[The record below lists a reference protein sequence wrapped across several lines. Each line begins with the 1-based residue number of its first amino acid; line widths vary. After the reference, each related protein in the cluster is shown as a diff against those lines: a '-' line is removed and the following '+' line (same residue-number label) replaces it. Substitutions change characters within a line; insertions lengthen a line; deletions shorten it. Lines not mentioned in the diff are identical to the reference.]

1 MAMPG
6 GGGPVDLDD
15 QGEFEGELALTGGD
29 ERLPW
34 LESDEEPEPTGV
46 DTGRVI
52 AFAALGLLA
61 ILIVVGALWV
71 FLREDAGSAVV
82 ADGSVIEAPDEPYR
96 TRPKDPGGQQVA
108 GTGNTSFQVAEGRQV
123 EGQIAEAPPPSPSI
137 DLEQAQDNTPET
149 TPATSSVGVQV
160 GAYLSR
166 AAAEA
171 GWSTLTARLEP
182 LQGRSHRV
190 VEGMADSGRV
200 YRLQAL
206 AGSVSEAQALC
217 ESIKAAGGDC
227 QVKR

>member
-6 GGGPVDLDD
+6 GAGPVDLDD
-15 QGEFEGELALTGGD
+15 EGEFESELELTGGD

-34 LESDEEPEPTGV
+34 LESDEEPEQPGV

-52 AFAALGLLA
+52 AFALLGLLA
-61 ILIVVGALWV
+61 VLIAVGALWL
-71 FLREDAGSAVV
+71 FLREDGSEALV

-96 TRPKDPGGQQVA
+96 TRPDDPGGQQVA
-108 GTGNTSFQVAEGRQV
+108 GTGNTSFEVAEGRQV
-123 EGQIAEAPPPSPSI
+123 EGQIAEVPPPSPSI
-137 DLEQAQDNTPET
+137 DLEQAEGSTPEP

-206 AGSVSEAQALC
+206 AGSVDEAQTLC